1 MPGFGSGRVSSWQA
15 AAWIAELSSIS
26 LWFGLS
32 DSDPNVSDP
41 ATAELIGAS
50 YSRMIAGFTAI
61 GPYALLQPADIVFSG
76 LPMDAVVAAVCV
88 WDAKIGGNMRAAFV
102 LSTPLNFPAG
112 GDYTIPG
119 GQFEIGLDVPV
130 L

>member
-15 AAWIAELSSIS
+15 ANWIAQLSSIS
-26 LWFGLS
+26 LWFGLA
-32 DSDPNVSDP
+32 DADPNVSDP

-50 YSRMIAGFTAI
+50 YTRALASFAAI
-61 GPYALLQPADIVFSG
+61 GPYALLQPSDIRFSG
-76 LPMDAVVAAVCV
+76 LPIDAVVAAVTV

-102 LSTPLNFPAG
+102 LTSPINFPAG
-112 GDYTIPG
+112 GDYTVPG